1 MMEDLLVHSVAGL
14 DSKKTCCVGNPGFKS
29 GAELLTHAGEV
40 LGVSGVV
47 VGI

>member
-14 DSKKTCCVGNPGFKS
+14 DSKKTCRIGNLAFKS
-29 GAELLTHAGEV
+29 GAELLTHASEV

-47 VGI
+47 VRV

>member
-14 DSKKTCCVGNPGFKS
+14 DSKKTCRVGNVGFKS

-40 LGVSGVV
+40 LRVSGVV
-47 VGI
+47 LGI

>member
-14 DSKKTCCVGNPGFKS
+14 DSKKTCRVGNLGLKS
-29 GAELLTHAGEV
+29 RAEFLTHAGEV
-40 LGVSGVV
+40 LRVSGVV